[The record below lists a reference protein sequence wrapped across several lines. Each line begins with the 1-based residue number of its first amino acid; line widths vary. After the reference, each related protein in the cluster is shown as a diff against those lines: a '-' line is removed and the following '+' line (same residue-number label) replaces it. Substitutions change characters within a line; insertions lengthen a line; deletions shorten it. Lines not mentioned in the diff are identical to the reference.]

1 MNKEGCRK
9 ARLEMWE
16 EGRRK
21 PMLGVDGGFIQGT
34 LQSNNLKGLSSE
46 LRPLLFVY
54 RSETETSRQRSA
66 KSANVRQN
74 QMESGLVAA
83 MVVLAVFISYV
94 ISSLIFFKYPH
105 LLHKKKK
112 LAFWPKHISHRGGKL
127 VVKAQRYTSVSVTQ
141 HQVIEEFRTWLP
153 AIDHF
158 EFPVC
163 WSVVVMDRPGPGE
176 TALALGINR
185 LRM

>member
-1 MNKEGCRK
+1 
-9 ARLEMWE
+9 
-16 EGRRK
+16 
-21 PMLGVDGGFIQGT
+21 
-34 LQSNNLKGLSSE
+34 
-46 LRPLLFVY
+46 
-54 RSETETSRQRSA
+54 
-66 KSANVRQN
+66 
-74 QMESGLVAA
+74 MESGLVAA

-127 VVKAQRYTSVSVTQ
+127 VVKAQRYTSVKVTQ
-141 HQVIEEFRTWLP
+141 HQVIEEFRTSLP
-153 AIDHF
+153 VIDHF